1 MKSRAKQIID
11 GYESL
16 KTHRSTFEESLRDIT
31 YYVLP
36 EFEQVNEDTRGD
48 SDPDRPVSSTA
59 GYFSKILGSNMY
71 AYTYRQ
77 GEENLSLRS
86 VRQDDDSDA
95 KDWLTDATKKFNKA
109 LQNSNFPQVYGE
121 MCTIYPTYGT
131 GCVSSEYDKDRAE
144 LVFQNHSING
154 NIYFTEN
161 SRGIVSGIYRLLRFT
176 AQQAIEKYGKGL
188 PEEIHKAAGDP
199 SRVSEKF
206 DFIQKVT
213 ENSEYN
219 PKRKEWKSW
228 KYRSVH
234 VYRKDEII
242 IHEEGF
248 RTFPF
253 ACPRFEKRGFVY
265 GYGAGH
271 SALNAIRELN
281 RVQADLPDAIE
292 MQVHKPTMFPN
303 EDAAG
308 EYASRPNHVGYY
320 DATQGQPWQ
329 PDVSSDEN
337 ALVQYMQMLYQE
349 VSSLFFVDTFLSI
362 TSRWDQDKTA
372 REVDE
377 MSEEKLSTIAPIIS
391 RLQSEFWT
399 PVVERGVDLLIDAG
413 IIDPPPP
420 SIAEEGFRVAY
431 TSRIDSKLAVIEVN
445 KLLQAA
451 SEAQR
456 LILMEQET
464 PEITDVLNIKD
475 AAQDILEK
483 RNVDADLIV
492 RKIERNKKIKSRED
506 SMEGAEQLENMR
518 GMAKPVDL
526 SKTPEPGSPIEQMA
540 GVNV

>member
-11 GYESL
+11 GYDSL
-16 KTHRSTFEESLRDIT
+16 KIERSTFDQSLRDIT

-36 EFEQVNEDTRGD
+36 EFEQVNEDTEGD
-48 SDPDRPVSSTA
+48 STPDRPVSSTA
-59 GYFSKILGSNMY
+59 GYFAKILGSNIF
-71 AYTYRQ
+71 AYTYRA
-77 GEENLSLRS
+77 GEENLTLRS
-86 VRQDDDSDA
+86 TRQDDDPDA
-95 KDWLTDATKKFNKA
+95 KGWLTEATKKFNKA
-109 LQNSNFPQVYGE
+109 LQNSNFSQVYGE
-121 MCTIYPTYGT
+121 MCNLYPTYGT
-131 GCVSSEYDKDRAE
+131 GCVSSEYDKERAE

-154 NIYFTEN
+154 NIYFVEN
-161 SRGIVSGIYRLLRFT
+161 SKGIVSGVYRLLKFT
-176 AQQAIEKYGKGL
+176 AVQAIEKYGKGL
-188 PEEIHKAAGDP
+188 PEEIHKAANDYT
-199 SRVSEKF
+199 RVSEKF
-206 DFIQKVT
+206 DFIQTIT
-213 ENSEYN
+213 ENKDYDAA
-219 PKRKEWKSW
+219 RKDWKSW

-234 VYRKDEII
+234 VYRKDEVIV
-242 IHEEGF
+242 HEEGF

-253 ACPRFEKRGFVY
+253 ACPRFEKRGFKY

-271 SALNAIRELN
+271 SALAAIRELN

-303 EDAAG
+303 EEGAS
-308 EYASRPNHVGYY
+308 EYASKPNHVGYY

-329 PDVSSDEN
+329 PDVGSNEN

-349 VSSLFFVDTFLSI
+349 ISSLFFVDTFLAI

-399 PVVERGVDLLIDAG
+399 PIVERGVDLLIDAG
-413 IIDPPPP
+413 VIDLPPP

-451 SEAQR
+451 TEAQR

-464 PEITDVLNIKD
+464 PEITDVLNVKE

-483 RNVDADLIV
+483 RNVDVDLIV
-492 RKIERNKKIKSRED
+492 RESERKKKIKVRND
-506 SMEGAEQLENMR
+506 SMAQAEQFENMR
-518 GMAKPVDL
+518 NMSKPVDL
-526 SKTPEPGSPIEQMA
+526 SKAPEPGSPIEEMA
-540 GVNV
+540 GV